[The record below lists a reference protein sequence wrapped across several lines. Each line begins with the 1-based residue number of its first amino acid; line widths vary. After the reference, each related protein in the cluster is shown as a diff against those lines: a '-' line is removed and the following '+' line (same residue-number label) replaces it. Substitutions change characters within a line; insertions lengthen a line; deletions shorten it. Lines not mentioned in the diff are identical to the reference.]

1 MLFAF
6 VQYRRNS
13 EDRGIGLES
22 NNEDNKA
29 KEDYLK
35 EIDDDENNN
44 TASFTNAA
52 ARENILSLM
61 DNFIEQ
67 ITTIRKTLLGV
78 SVSALLLAPLA
89 IGLSAY
95 LTLHPSFFAI
105 LEIENEFGLVL
116 SILLGA
122 VLIISSIWLVSG
134 IRQYKSISS
143 WSKRYNDYKRERE
156 DMDKKIASQY
166 GLTMTDIN
174 NNSTL

>member
-1 MLFAF
+1 LG
-6 VQYRRNS
+6 S
-13 EDRGIGLES
+13 
-22 NNEDNKA
+22 NEDNRA

-35 EIDDDENNN
+35 EIENSNN
-44 TASFTNAA
+44 ITPSPTNAA

-61 DNFIEQ
+61 DNFIEK
-67 ITTIRKTLLGV
+67 ITSIRKILLGV
-78 SVSALLLAPLA
+78 SISALLLAPLA

-95 LTLHPSFFAI
+95 LILHPSFFAI

-143 WSKRYNDYKRERE
+143 WSKRYTEYKREKE
-156 DMDKKIASQY
+156 DMDRKIASQY

-174 NNSTL
+174 SKSTL

>member
-1 MLFAF
+1 M
-6 VQYRRNS
+6 QYRRNN
-13 EDRGIGLES
+13 EDRSIGLES
-22 NNEDNKA
+22 NNEDNRA

-44 TASFTNAA
+44 TASSTNAA

-67 ITTIRKTLLGV
+67 ITSIRKTLLGV

-95 LTLHPSFFAI
+95 LILHPSFFAI

-143 WSKRYNDYKRERE
+143 WSKRYNEYKSERD

-174 NNSTL
+174 SNSTL